1 MQSPIKPFDTIIPRI
16 HDNIRE
22 AIVYALR
29 QIFTENHYSDHVL
42 ERLLKSN
49 PKWGARDRR
58 LIAETVFDITR
69 HWRLLLESLNSYPD
83 PEPSSVVDAVDF
95 YFYLKGSSRPDVEEQ
110 NKAYQTRYETLL
122 SSRVSRESVPDWLD
136 AYGSEQLG
144 TAVWSKELETLNLPA
159 DVFLRANTVLTTR
172 EKLQA
177 ILRKEDIESAPVD
190 GIPDA
195 LKLSSRKN
203 VFQSEAFKAGLFEI
217 QDAASQMVAPFLE
230 PGAGMRVIDACA
242 GGGGKTLHIAAQMKN
257 AGRIIALDTEER
269 KLTELLR
276 RARRN
281 KLSNIEARTITSTKV
296 IKRLNNTA
304 NRVLI
309 DAPCSGSGVIR
320 RNPDAKWKLSLE
332 MIERLI
338 GIQATILKNYSAMV
352 KPGGI
357 VVYATCSIFPAENQ
371 NQVAAFLKDNDQ
383 FTLFEERKILPSETG
398 FDGFYMA
405 KLLRAAATPQEQ
417 NI

>member
-1 MQSPIKPFDTIIPRI
+1 MQTPIKPFETIIPRI

-29 QIFTENHYSDHVL
+29 QIFTENRYSDHVL

-69 HWRLLLESLNSYPD
+69 YWRLLLESMNSYPD
-83 PEPSSVVDAVDF
+83 PEPSAIVDAVDF
-95 YFYLKGSSRPDVEEQ
+95 YFYLKGSNRPDVEEQ
-110 NKAYQTRYETLL
+110 NKVYQLRYTELL

-144 TAVWSKELETLNLPA
+144 VAVWSKELEALNMPA
-159 DVFLRANTVLTTR
+159 EVFIRANTILTTR
-172 EKLQA
+172 EKLQI
-177 ILRKEDIESAPVD
+177 ILRKEDVESVPVE
-190 GIPDA
+190 GLPDA

-203 VFQSEAFKAGLFEI
+203 VFQTEAFKSGLFEI

-230 PGAGMRVIDACA
+230 PASGMRVIDACA
-242 GGGGKTLHIAAQMKN
+242 GGGGKTLHISAQMKN

-281 KLSNIEARTITSTKV
+281 KISNIEARTITSSKV
-296 IKRLNNTA
+296 IKRLNNSA
-304 NRVLI
+304 DRVLI

-320 RNPDAKWKLSLE
+320 RNPDAKWKLSIE
-332 MIERLI
+332 MIERLK
-338 GIQATILKNYSAMV
+338 GIQAEILRNYSALV

-371 NQVAAFLKDNDQ
+371 VQIKAFLEGNDQ
-383 FTLFEERKILPSETG
+383 FTLVEEKKIMPSETG

-405 KLLRAAATPQEQ
+405 KLNR
-417 NI
+417 